1 MTEVGPRD
9 IALSWDVLV
18 TAGILTVATGSGH
31 ETVDVVT
38 DIVDTFITVEQAD
51 ILVD

>member
-18 TAGILTVATGSGH
+18 TAGILTVANWLRARNS
-31 ETVDVVT
+31 
-38 DIVDTFITVEQAD
+38 
-51 ILVD
+51 